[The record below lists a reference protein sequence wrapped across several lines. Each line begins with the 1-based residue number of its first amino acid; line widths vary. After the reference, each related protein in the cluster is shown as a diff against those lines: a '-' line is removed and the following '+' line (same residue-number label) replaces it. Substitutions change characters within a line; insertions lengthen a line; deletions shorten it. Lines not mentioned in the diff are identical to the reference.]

1 MKSSFLNFVLLVV
14 SFLLLSNQSYSQENP
29 EYVCYPCG
37 SDCDIEIYISE
48 GICPHCNMP
57 LIEKSK
63 VIFNSIDTPEF
74 LNKLK
79 NDSGFILL
87 DVRTKQEFEGKG
99 KGQRSLHGYKHLKNA
114 INISSDILEE
124 NIGEIIKYKDSEVIV
139 YCSHSR
145 RSPFC
150 SQILTDAGFTNV
162 TNYSGGIAEF
172 VEEYLINSNKGKD
185 FIVK

>member
-1 MKSSFLNFVLLVV
+1 MKTSFLTFVFLI
-14 SFLLLSNQSYSQENP
+14 SSILLLPLQSHSQEKT

-37 SDCDIEIYISE
+37 SGCDKEIHHSMGNCSE
-48 GICPHCNMP
+48 CDMP

-63 VIFNSIDTPEF
+63 VIFKNIDTPEF
-74 LNKLK
+74 LSKLENEK
-79 NDSGFILL
+79 GFILI
-87 DVRTKQEFEGKG
+87 DVRSAEEFNGKG

-114 INISSDILEE
+114 VNLSSDMLEE
-124 NIGEIIKYKDSEVIV
+124 NIEEIMKYKDSEVIV

-145 RSPFC
+145 RSPYC

-172 VEEYLINSNKGKD
+172 VEEYLINSNKGED